1 MSPPLLARMLLSK
14 TPGLDFVEIVIG
26 FCSYICHS
34 LLVVVLSF
42 VFIAGIV
49 TTVGLVA
56 NKIESIFANKH
67 LYATKQGKS
76 RGPCSICFEE
86 LTSGCVKLPCAHVFH
101 QTCAYKWHSINP
113 TCALCRQ

>member
-1 MSPPLLARMLLSK
+1 MLLSK

-34 LLVVVLSF
+34 LLVVVLGF

-49 TTVGLVA
+49 TTVELVA
-56 NKIESIFANKH
+56 NKIESIYVNKH
-67 LYATKQGKS
+67 CKS
-76 RGPCSICFEE
+76 LGPCSICFEE
-86 LTSGCVKLPCAHVFH
+86 MRTGCVKLPCAHVFH
-101 QTCAYKWHSINP
+101 KTCAYRWHSINP